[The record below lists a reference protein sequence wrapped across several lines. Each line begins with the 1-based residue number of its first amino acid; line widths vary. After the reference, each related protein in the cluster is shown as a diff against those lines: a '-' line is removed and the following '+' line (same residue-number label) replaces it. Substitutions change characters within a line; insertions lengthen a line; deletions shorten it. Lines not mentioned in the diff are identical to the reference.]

1 MILETKLDFSLHLK
15 NVQNKV
21 NRTTGLL
28 HKHQDTLPR
37 TSLINI
43 FKSFVRPHLD
53 YGDIIFD
60 RAYNTSFYQNVESI
74 QYNAALAITGAVT
87 GTSRELGFESL
98 QQRRWYRKLGCLFN
112 VINNS
117 HRVISFN

>member
-1 MILETKLDFSLHLK
+1 MILDTKLDFSLHFK

-21 NRTTGLL
+21 NRTTVLL
-28 HKHQDTLPR
+28 HKLQDTLPR

-74 QYNAALAITGAVT
+74 
-87 GTSRELGFESL
+87 
-98 QQRRWYRKLGCLFN
+98 
-112 VINNS
+112 
-117 HRVISFN
+117 